1 MAELDNNKL
10 VVGQKLT
17 SGLMLP
23 PPARPA
29 KRKRPQTILE
39 EDEWTAKL
47 EAIIQRDYFP
57 DIPKLESELEWLG
70 VSSYKLPC
78 LEKFAQK
85 MSNVFIIGDRCT

>member
-1 MAELDNNKL
+1 MMTEAKDRKM

-39 EDEWTAKL
+39 EDDWTAKL

-70 VSSYKLPC
+70 VSNIKIYTL
-78 LEKFAQK
+78 LIQH
-85 MSNVFIIGDRCT
+85 T

>member
-1 MAELDNNKL
+1 M

-39 EDEWTAKL
+39 EDDWTEKL

-57 DIPKLESELEWLG
+57 DLPKLESELEWLE
-70 VSSYKLPC
+70 VESPSL
-78 LEKFAQK
+78 
-85 MSNVFIIGDRCT
+85 CTVQSFFQGQLVTKGL

>member
-1 MAELDNNKL
+1 MGDQENAKL
-10 VVGQKLT
+10 VVGNRMT

-39 EDEWTAKL
+39 EDDWVEKL

-57 DIPKLESELEWLG
+57 DIPKLESELEWLEVG
-70 VSSYKLPC
+70 C
-78 LEKFAQK
+78 LLTSVATSFC
-85 MSNVFIIGDRCT
+85 VFSPTM